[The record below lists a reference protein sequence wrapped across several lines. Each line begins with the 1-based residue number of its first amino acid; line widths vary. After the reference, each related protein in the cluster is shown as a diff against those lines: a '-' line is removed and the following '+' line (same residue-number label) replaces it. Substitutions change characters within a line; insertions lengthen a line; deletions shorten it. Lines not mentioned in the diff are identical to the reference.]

1 MDLTNATVLV
11 TGASRGIGRALLEAF
26 AGTGA
31 AVVGCAR
38 SEAALSDAVEDAR
51 AAHPG
56 VGDGAERGGEG
67 TERDGGEVVT
77 DGERLVEGVRA
88 DVRSEA
94 DVERVVE
101 VAATLGERDGIDVLV
116 ANAGVK
122 QGRSGEMPIHEEPY
136 DRFDETV
143 GTNLRGVFSAAKETV
158 GRMPGTG
165 RILVPSGSIAV
176 DAKAGM
182 GAYAVSKAAAE
193 ALVRQLAVDAE
204 QTAAVVDPG
213 LVDTDLSDGD
223 GRSPEEVAEMFVWAA
238 ADADADAI
246 DGERIDLRTWMRATR

>member
-26 AGTGA
+26 AAEGA

-38 SEAALSDAVEDAR
+38 SEDALSEAVEDAR

-56 VGDGAERGGEG
+56 ADERAEN
-67 TERDGGEVVT
+67 DGGDPAGRGETVT
-77 DGERLVEGVRA
+77 DGEGPVEGVRA
-88 DVRSEA
+88 DVRTEA
-94 DVERVVE
+94 DIERVVE
-101 VAATLGERDGIDVLV
+101 VAAAIGERDGIDVLV

-122 QGRSGEMPIHEEPY
+122 HGQSGEMPIHEEPY
-136 DRFDETV
+136 DRFDDTV
-143 GTNLRGVFSAAKETV
+143 ETNLRGVFSAAKETV
-158 GRMPGTG
+158 GRMPETG

-223 GRSPEEVAEMFVWAA
+223 GRSPEEVAAMFVWAA
-238 ADADADAI
+238 AEADAEAI
-246 DGERIDLRTWMRATR
+246 DGERIDLRTWMRETR